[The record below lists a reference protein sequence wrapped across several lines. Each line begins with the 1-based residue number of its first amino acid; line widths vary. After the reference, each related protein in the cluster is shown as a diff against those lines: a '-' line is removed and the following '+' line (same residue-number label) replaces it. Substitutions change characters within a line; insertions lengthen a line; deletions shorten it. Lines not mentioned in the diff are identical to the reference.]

1 MNFLNKVTSLLIM
14 FSCICFAQF
23 TADMVT
29 TESGVTVTNKF
40 YSENPFYR
48 MDIEEE
54 GQEGYVIVN
63 RTEGVTKVVM
73 PAEQM
78 YMEMS
83 STGMMSMSNDVFQS
97 IEKQKEQYETNLVG
111 SESINGYECEKYEVL
126 IDGSVVSTYWQSAD
140 IEYPIKVVS
149 GANSEMVMELK
160 NITEGDVD
168 DSMFQIPDGYT
179 KMDMPGGM
187 Q

>member
-1 MNFLNKVTSLLIM
+1 MKLFMKI
-14 FSCICFAQF
+14 FSFTIFFSFTCFAQF
-23 TADMVT
+23 TADMVV
-29 TESGVTVTNKF
+29 TEGEVVRTNKF
-40 YSENPFYR
+40 YSQNQFYR
-48 MDIEEE
+48 MDIEEQ
-54 GQEGYVIVN
+54 GQEGYVIVDHN
-63 RTEGVTKVVM
+63 EGVTKVVM

-83 STGMMSMSNDVFQS
+83 STGMQSMSNDVFQS

-111 SESINGYECEKYEVL
+111 TETINGFECDKYEVL
-126 IDGSVVSTYWQSAD
+126 IDGSVVSIFWQSED

-160 NITEGDVD
+160 NIVAGDVD

-179 KMDMPGGM
+179 KMDMPGM
-187 Q
+187 K